1 MTSTRCSILASAVF
15 VVGATLSTTLASAQS
30 STAIAEGLF
39 RDGKKLL
46 DEKRYSEA
54 CPKFEESAHLE
65 PSSGVELAL
74 GLCYEAIGK
83 TASAWGA
90 YETAVSL
97 ARRDGR
103 KDRERAATAKANAL
117 EPKLAHATI
126 DVPADVAQLPG
137 LVVKEDNVVM
147 GSAAWK
153 NAPIDPGAHALEVTA
168 TNKKPWSTSF
178 TIDPATPK
186 TITVPPLEDAPQIV
200 LQQAGGGGNIV
211 IIREQPSAGTPF
223 RTIAIASLSVGLASL
238 VAGSILGGIAL
249 SDAGDA
255 HTGCPTKTCSNQKAV
270 SENDTAGT
278 LADWSTAL
286 FITSGVL
293 VATSVVMFFIHPS
306 SNASRAASAALRPIV
321 MPGFLGMAGAF

>member
-1 MTSTRCSILASAVF
+1 MTSTRCSILVSVTLTLAVG
-15 VVGATLSTTLASAQS
+15 VASAQS

-39 RDGKKLL
+39 RDGKTLL

-54 CPKFEESAHLE
+54 CPKFEESARLD

-103 KDRERAATAKANAL
+103 KDRERAATTKANAL

-126 DVPADVAQLPG
+126 DIPADIAQLPG

-153 NAPIDPGAHALEVTA
+153 NAPIEPGTHALEVTA

-178 TIDPATPK
+178 TIDPAAPK
-186 TITVPPLEDAPQIV
+186 TITVPPLEDAPQV
-200 LQQAGGGGNIV
+200 VGQQGGGNIV
-211 IIREQPSAGTPF
+211 IIREQQSTGNPF

-249 SDAGDA
+249 GDAGDA
-255 HTGCPTKTCSNQKAV
+255 HNACPQKTCSNQKAV

-293 VATSVVMFFIHPS
+293 IATSVVMFFIHPS
-306 SNASRAASAALRPIV
+306 STASRAAFSPIV
-321 MPGFLGMAGAF
+321 APGFLGMRGAF